1 MKKNVTPQNPSK
13 VIITPKPPKKGEV
26 IATTTSEIKDGKIMV
41 EKLEKKKTVKD
52 SVSVK
57 APVKSK

>member
-26 IATTTSEIKDGKIMV
+26 IANTTSEIKDGKITV
-41 EKLEKKKTVKD
+41 EKLEKKTVKD

>member
-26 IATTTSEIKDGKIMV
+26 IATTTSELKDGKITV
-41 EKLEKKKTVKD
+41 EKLEKKTVKD

>member
-26 IATTTSEIKDGKIMV
+26 IATTTSELKDGKIMV
-41 EKLEKKKTVKD
+41 EKLEKKTVKD

>member
-26 IATTTSEIKDGKIMV
+26 IATSTSELKDGKIAV
-41 EKLEKKKTVKD
+41 EKLEKKTVKD

>member
-1 MKKNVTPQNPSK
+1 MKKNVNPQNPSK

-26 IATTTSEIKDGKIMV
+26 IATTTSELKDGKIMV
-41 EKLEKKKTVKD
+41 EKLEKKTVKD